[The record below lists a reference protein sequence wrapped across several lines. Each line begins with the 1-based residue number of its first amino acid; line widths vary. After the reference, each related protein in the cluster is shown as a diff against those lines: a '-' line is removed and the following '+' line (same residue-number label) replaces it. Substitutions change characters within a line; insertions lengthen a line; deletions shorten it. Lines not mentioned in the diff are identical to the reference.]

1 MSSKIGRASTTTD
14 AAFDEHE
21 RRMQII
27 EQGADR
33 LVKDS
38 RLFRDSV
45 QGASASAS
53 WQLNHTTQC
62 SHHSQV
68 C

>member
-1 MSSKIGRASTTTD
+1 MSSKIGRAQTSSD
-14 AAFDEHE
+14 AEFDEYE

-45 QGASASAS
+45 QGKHFGD
-53 WQLNHTTQC
+53 LGTT
-62 SHHSQV
+62 SQPPPNPRIP
-68 C
+68 